1 MRRLSFLLS
10 ALAAA
15 MLVLGSTSANALPP
29 ASGSNC
35 SSNWVN
41 NAGAMACFTQG
52 EEDIRNG
59 VAHPHYVACTKAGE
73 VFCCVD
79 QSGGQNCEAV
89 RAGEGG
95 HEHIQAAQLAAI
107 LDAQQTTLTLL
118 QQISARLLKLE
129 SRLAK

>member
-1 MRRLSFLLS
+1 MRRLSYLLS

-41 NAGAMACFTQG
+41 NAGAMDCFIQG

-59 VAHPHYVACTKAGE
+59 VSHPHYVACTKAGE

-79 QSGGQNCEAV
+79 QAGGQNCEAV
-89 RAGEGG
+89 RAGVHPPNETVKLG
-95 HEHIQAAQLAAI
+95 AI

-118 QQISARLLKLE
+118 GQMSARLDKLE
-129 SRLAK
+129 SKLAK